1 MFRKCVT
8 FALVTATLLASGLHA
23 QEDAPARRR
32 EAAMDAMV
40 EKEMKQ
46 GKVCRFKWREEW

>member
-8 FALVTATLLASGLHA
+8 VALVTANLLASGLHA

-32 EAAMDAMV
+32 EAAMDAMG
-40 EKEMKQ
+40 EKEMKH
-46 GKVCRFKWREEW
+46 GKVCRFERREGW